1 MALRSKGASL
11 TVLALCEVAAMALW
25 FSASAVVPVLTR
37 DYGLTGFTQALFTS
51 AVQAGY
57 VAGSL
62 GSALLGLADRLN
74 PRRFF
79 MVAALVGAGANALI
93 LVVQPDSPWV
103 ILFRFITGLC
113 MAGVYPVGMKMAA
126 SWAKGD
132 MGLLVGLLVGAL
144 TLGSAA
150 PHLFDALGG
159 LDWRLTL
166 GLSSLSALTAALAIN
181 LVGLGPLQVATPRFR
196 PRMVL
201 HAWRDKAL
209 RLANFGYFGHMWELY
224 AMWAW
229 IGLFLQASFGQQL
242 AEGEAAYWARLAT
255 FAVIGSGALSSL
267 AGGAFAD
274 RLGRTTLTMLA
285 MGISGLCAALI
296 GLSFGATPWL
306 VFAIALIWGLSVIAD
321 SAQFSASIAELAP
334 RDLVGTMLTLQ
345 TADRPGLYLDLDHDP
360 LDAIFRRDPDLAI
373 RLFAAGDRPSSGC
386 SGHGPLAGSSGCGQ
400 AGRRPAIMFG
410 SWQYFG
416 R

>member
-1 MALRSKGASL
+1 MSLRSKGAAL
-11 TVLALCEVAAMALW
+11 VVLALCEVAAMSLW

-37 DYGLTGFTQALFTS
+37 DYGLTGFAQALFTS

-62 GSALLGLADRLN
+62 GSAFLGLADRLD

-79 MVAALVGAGANALI
+79 MAAALIAASANALI
-93 LVVQPDSPWV
+93 LVVPPDSLWV
-103 ILFRFITGLC
+103 ILFRFVTGLC
-113 MAGVYPVGMKMAA
+113 MAGVYPVGMKMVA
-126 SWAKGD
+126 SWARGD

-144 TLGSAA
+144 TLGSAM

-166 GLSSLSALTAALAIN
+166 ILASLSAVTAAFAVN
-181 LVGLGPLQVATPRFR
+181 LVGLGPLQVAAPRFR
-196 PRMVL
+196 PGMVF

-229 IGLFLQASFGQQL
+229 IGLFLQASFAFHLG
-242 AEGEAAYWARLAT
+242 EGEAAYWARLAT
-255 FAVIGSGALSSL
+255 FAVIGSGAVSCL
-267 AGGAFAD
+267 AGGLFAD

-285 MGISGLCAALI
+285 MSISGLCAAVI
-296 GLSFGATPWL
+296 GFAFGAAPWL
-306 VFAIALIWGLSVIAD
+306 VFAIAFIWGLSVIAD
-321 SAQFSASIAELAP
+321 SAQFSASIAELSP

-345 TADRPGLYLDLDHDP
+345 TAVGFTLTLITIHLMPHFVETLSWR
-360 LDAIFRRDPDLAI
+360 
-373 RLFAAGDRPSSGC
+373 FAFL
-386 SGHGPLAGSSGCGQ
+386 PLAVGPALGVLAMARLRAHPDAVKLAG
-400 AGRRPAIMFG
+400 GRR
-410 SWQYFG
+410 
-416 R
+416 